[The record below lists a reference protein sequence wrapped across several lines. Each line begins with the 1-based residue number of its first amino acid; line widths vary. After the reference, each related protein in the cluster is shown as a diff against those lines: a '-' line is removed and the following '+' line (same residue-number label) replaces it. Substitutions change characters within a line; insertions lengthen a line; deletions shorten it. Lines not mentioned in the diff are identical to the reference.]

1 MLKTALTFSA
11 FIGAL
16 AAVINVSEI
25 PKNPD
30 VKGWAFGIGL
40 LVFVGCLAWASVS

>member
-1 MLKTALTFSA
+1 MKTTLTFFA
-11 FIGAL
+11 FVGAL

-30 VKGWAFGIGL
+30 IKGWAFGIGL
-40 LVFVGCLAWASVS
+40 LVFVGCWAWASAS

>member
-1 MLKTALTFSA
+1 MKTTLTVFS

-30 VKGWAFGIGL
+30 IKGWAFGIGL
-40 LVFVGCLAWASVS
+40 LVFVGCWAWAIAS

>member
-1 MLKTALTFSA
+1 MTFLA
-11 FIGAL
+11 IVAIV

-30 VKGWAFGIGL
+30 IKGWAFGIGL
-40 LVFVGCLAWASVS
+40 LVFVGCWAWAIAS